1 MISRKDMIQLSEK
14 DLQSSDFSYIIFT
27 VKVSSIKPVQEER
40 LPLSKKYFD
49 RFIKVLNNTHKP
61 LIIDENFILID
72 GHHRLDVLRK
82 LKRKETKV
90 IKIYATFEE
99 ILDAFKNNS

>member
-1 MISRKDMIQLSEK
+1 MISRKDMLQLSVKE
-14 DLQSSDFSYIIFT
+14 LRESQFSFMLLTIN
-27 VKVSSIKPVQEER
+27 VSSIKPVQEER

-49 RFIKVLNNTHKP
+49 RLIKVLKNTYKP
-61 LIIDENFILID
+61 LVVDENCVLID
-72 GHHRLDVLRK
+72 GHHRLDVLKK

-90 IKIYATFEE
+90 YKVDATFEE

>member
-14 DLQSSDFSYIIFT
+14 DLQNSEFST

-90 IKIYATFEE
+90 IKIYATFKE
-99 ILDAFKNNS
+99 ILNAFKNSS

>member
-14 DLQSSDFSYIIFT
+14 DLQNSEFAYIILT

-90 IKIYATFEE
+90 IKIYATFKE
-99 ILDAFKNNS
+99 ILNAFKNSS